1 MAPRSLFLLGCIG
14 LLISPCPANSL
25 DEEEDID
32 DPDPYLQLTGKC
44 WGQDVTSCYYEVNTL
59 EKRSLPFEEFYPD
72 TISENQEIDKLE
84 DHLIKSWKELDRM
97 LFCTKLPMCVIR

>member
-1 MAPRSLFLLGCIG
+1 MAPKSLLILGCIG
-14 LLISPCPANSL
+14 LLISPCPAISL
-25 DEEEDID
+25 GEEEDID
-32 DPDPYLQLTGKC
+32 DPDLQLTGNC
-44 WGQDVTSCYYEVNTL
+44 WGQDVKTFYYKANTL

-72 TISENQEIDKLE
+72 IISENQEIDKLE